1 VKSLA
6 TDAPEGLVCYS
17 TSCDILWRRL
27 TFWHR
32 MSQFT
37 PTHTSEFLAAQNMT
51 DFVPLMSRAGSK
63 KTRFEDCLFLPR
75 DATLAPYML
84 SLHVHLSVR
93 LSQADIVSK
102 RLIRKYGYLQK
113 LVYFPNT
120 GLKISPRQVDHV
132 VNKIRRRR
140 HRRSSLLTT
149 PIRQSTSRS
158 CLLYKSI
165 ICNPLTH
172 VLRLVA
178 DLLYNFCL
186 QCFDAVGWAAGRAS
200 GL

>member
-1 VKSLA
+1 
-6 TDAPEGLVCYS
+6 
-17 TSCDILWRRL
+17 
-27 TFWHR
+27 
-32 MSQFT
+32 
-37 PTHTSEFLAAQNMT
+37 
-51 DFVPLMSRAGSK
+51 MSRAGSK
-63 KTRFEDCLFLPR
+63 KTRFEVLPVFTAR
-75 DATLAPYML
+75 RYASAVYAVVACPSVRPSVTSRHCIETIGRIELVLAWAFLAPIP
-84 SLHVHLSVR
+84 HCV
-93 LSQADIVSK
+93 
-102 RLIRKYGYLQK
+102 IRKCGYLQK
-113 LVYFPNT
+113 LVYFPNS

-140 HRRSSLLTT
+140 RRRSSLLIT

-172 VLRLVA
+172 VLRFVA